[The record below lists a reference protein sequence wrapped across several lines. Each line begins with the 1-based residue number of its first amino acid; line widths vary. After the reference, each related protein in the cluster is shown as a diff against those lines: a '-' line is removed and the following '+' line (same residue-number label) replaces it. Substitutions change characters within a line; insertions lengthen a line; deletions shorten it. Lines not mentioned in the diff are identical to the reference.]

1 MNLDTFGQTLALRA
15 FGLFQVP
22 LIYYVRPSVVRLN
35 DDEAVVRIPL
45 GYRTRNHLKSMYFGT
60 LAVGA
65 DCAGGLLA
73 FHLIKKAKAKISVV
87 FKAFRAD
94 FHKRPTGD
102 VHFTCR
108 DGARIRK
115 QIRETLKGGKRT
127 NQSIVITATT
137 PKISGSEP
145 VATFELTLSL
155 KKTV

>member
-1 MNLDTFGQTLALRA
+1 MNLETLGQTLALRA
-15 FGLFQVP
+15 FGLLQVP
-22 LIYYVRPSVVRLN
+22 LIYYVRPSVVRLS

-87 FKAFRAD
+87 FKSFRAD
-94 FHKRPTGD
+94 FHKRPTGE

-115 QIRETLKGGKRT
+115 QIRETLKAGKRT
-127 NQSIVITATT
+127 NRSIVITATT
-137 PKISGSEP
+137 PKVSGLEP

-155 KKTV
+155 KKAA